1 MCKEI
6 IKLHSC
12 EVLVIIKIKKSGSS
26 MSERVGW
33 NMNDMGLITRLKAVT
48 LLLFLQIKRPNWK
61 DSTVFFQENM
71 SGIVLHPMGFQMSN
85 FAS

>member
-33 NMNDMGLITRLKAVT
+33 HMNDMGLITRLKAVT
-48 LLLFLQIKRPNWK
+48 LLLFLQIKGPNWK
-61 DSTVFFQENM
+61 FSTVFFQENM